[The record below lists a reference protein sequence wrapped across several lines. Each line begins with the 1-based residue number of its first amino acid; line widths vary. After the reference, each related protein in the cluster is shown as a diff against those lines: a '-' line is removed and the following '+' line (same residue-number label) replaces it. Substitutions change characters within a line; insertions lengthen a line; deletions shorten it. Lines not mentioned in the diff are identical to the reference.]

1 MSAKKQRQSILKG
14 SSRSLPVK
22 KKSASKPK
30 TTTGNRTSKPRQSA
44 QQVAVHTVASGPTEQ
59 VRVDNAGRIV
69 VPARFRKSL
78 GLASGD
84 PVTISLEGDV
94 LRIRTLQVALEKAR
108 AVMRKKNPKKRSAV
122 DELIAERR
130 AEAAKE

>member
-1 MSAKKQRQSILKG
+1 MPAKKHLKSISKG
-14 SSRSLPVK
+14 KPHSLPVK
-22 KKSASKPK
+22 NKSGSKAK
-30 TTTGNRTSKPRQSA
+30 TTVGNRTSKPRQPA

-94 LRIRTLQVALEKAR
+94 LRIRTLQAALEKAR

-122 DELIAERR
+122 DELITERR

>member
-1 MSAKKQRQSILKG
+1 MPEKKQRKLISKG
-14 SSRSLPVK
+14 KPRSLPVK
-22 KKSASKPK
+22 NKPGSKAN
-30 TTTGNRTSKPRQSA
+30 TTVANRTSKPRQSA
-44 QQVAVHTVASGPTEQ
+44 QRVAVHTAASGPTEQ
-59 VRVDNAGRIV
+59 VRVDSAGRIV

-84 PVTISLEGDV
+84 PVTISLEGNV
-94 LRIRTLQVALEKAR
+94 LRIRTLQAALEKAR
-108 AVMRKKNPKKRSAV
+108 AVMRKKNPKKRSAA